1 MKSLLAATMISILAL
16 SPAALAEDKAV
27 YTSDVIEKIHFS
39 KDQVS
44 LILSGH
50 KKKGEFGCKDPHYVI
65 GVEAF
70 GHTFGQVVQIVT
82 DAAVN
87 HAQIGLQVASC
98 SGGDKEGAS
107 IVTEVKFELHS
118 DNYDRPGSY
127 RR

>member
-1 MKSLLAATMISILAL
+1 MKSLLAATMISIIAF

-98 SGGDKEGAS
+98 SGEDKEGAS
-107 IVTEVKFELHS
+107 IVTEVKLELHR

-127 RR
+127 RQ

>member
-1 MKSLLAATMISILAL
+1 MKSLLAATLVSIIGFSAV
-16 SPAALAEDKAV
+16 AQAEDKAV
-27 YTSDVIEKIHFS
+27 YTNDVIEKIHFS

-44 LILSGH
+44 VILSGH

-98 SGGDKEGAS
+98 SEGDKEGAS
-107 IVTEVKFELHS
+107 IVTEVKFELHR

-127 RR
+127 RQ

>member
-1 MKSLLAATMISILAL
+1 MKSLLAATLVSIIGFSAV
-16 SPAALAEDKAV
+16 AHAEDKAV
-27 YTSDVIEKIHFS
+27 YTNDVIEKIHFS

-44 LILSGH
+44 VILSGH

-107 IVTEVKFELHS
+107 IVTEVKFELHR

-127 RR
+127 RQ